1 MAQTKK
7 ALLVDITRCI
17 GCRACETACKEKNGL
32 PMDDGAASGEP
43 RSNRGERELSA
54 TTYNVVQERSGRF
67 VRNFCRHCNEPT
79 CASVC
84 PVGAF
89 TKLEAGP
96 VVYDEDKCMGC
107 RYCMM
112 ACPFHIPRYEW
123 NRVTPRVRK
132 CTFCADRVAQGKPT
146 ACSEACPVGATTFG
160 DRDVLIAEA
169 QARIRENPNGYVNH
183 VYGVEEAGGTSM
195 LFLSDV
201 PFEQL
206 GMRVDLPREPLPL
219 LTFRVLSKI
228 PDIVVLGGVML
239 GGIWWI
245 THRREEVAKAEG
257 AERQAASAGVR
268 KPGGPA

>member
-1 MAQTKK
+1 MAKTKK

-32 PMDDGAASGEP
+32 PMDDLPASGQP
-43 RSNRGERELSA
+43 RSNRGQRELSA
-54 TTYNVVQERSGRF
+54 TTFNVVQERSGRF
-67 VRNFCRHCNEPT
+67 VRNFCRHCDDPT

-89 TKLEAGP
+89 TKLESGP
-96 VVYDEDKCMGC
+96 VVYDADKCMGC

-112 ACPFHIPRYEW
+112 ACPFQIPRYEW

-132 CTFCADRVAQGKPT
+132 CTFCADRVEQGKPT
-146 ACSEACPVGATTFG
+146 ACTEACPVGATVFG
-160 DRDVLIAEA
+160 DRDALIAEA
-169 QARIRENPNGYVNH
+169 QARIRDNPKGYVNH
-183 VYGVEEAGGTSM
+183 VYGIEEAGGTSM

-219 LTFRVLSKI
+219 LTFRALSKI

-245 THRREEVAKAEG
+245 THRREEVARAE
-257 AERQAASAGVR
+257 ATERQGQSTGQT
-268 KPGGPA
+268 KPGGHA